1 MSRAYLILPTA
12 TLLEYLT
19 AGKLIGC
26 CYLVAPNTSICV
38 ASWTDQTSPAVVA
51 EMMAEP
57 SAVQFPS
64 IDSPIGASIASML
77 QTLPV
82 GIVATDTVSA
92 AIKKL
97 ATLMPQ
103 FSPDDNYTGGD
114 TGDSTGSMDY
124 ATIVAILAA
133 PRLAAGL
140 TDAQR
145 DIVLTASV
153 ADAQAIFA
161 KTAGMS

>member
-51 EMMAEP
+51 EMMAEAG
-57 SAVQFPS
+57 AVQFPPM
-64 IDSPIGASIASML
+64 DSPIGASIASML
-77 QTLPV
+77 QTFMRS
-82 GIVATDTVSA
+82 IVATDTVSA
-92 AIKKL
+92 ALKKL

-103 FSPDDNYTGGD
+103 FSPDDNYNGGD
-114 TGDSTGSMDY
+114 TDSSADF
-124 ATIVAILAA
+124 ATLVAILAA
-133 PRLAAGL
+133 PRLAAGS

-145 DIVLTASV
+145 DIVLTACV